1 MSSSSSSLI
10 PKFDVFL
17 SFKAEDTTN
26 VFVSDLHRSLSEK
39 GITTY
44 QKDEKLEEKD
54 SSVVSDDLKKGII
67 ESKLAVVVVSKS
79 YPTSVLCLN
88 QLQTI
93 INFHDEGQLSVLP
106 IFYEVDLS
114 NIRNQTGEYKET
126 FRNLGEEFSTEK
138 VQAWRSALAKLTSVP
153 SLDSRFW

>member
-26 VFVSDLHRSLSEK
+26 VFVSDLHSSLSEK

-54 SSVVSDDLKKGII
+54 FSVVSDLKKGII
-67 ESKLAVVVVSKS
+67 ESKLAVVVVSMS

-106 IFYEVDLS
+106 IFYGVDLS
-114 NIRNQTGEYKET
+114 NIRNQTGEYKEA
-126 FRNLGEEFSTEK
+126 FRSLGEEFSTEK
-138 VQAWRSALAKLTSVP
+138 VQAWRSALAKLTSIP
-153 SLDSRFW
+153 RLDSRFW